1 MQLANMTQKRLQA
14 LREKLKNKH
23 CDICHHNM
31 LKFSSPVVK
40 YEKTARLK
48 RIQCM
53 SCLTIYNNNLEIEWV
68 GISRL
73 EGKA

>member
-1 MQLANMTQKRLQA
+1 
-14 LREKLKNKH
+14 
-23 CDICHHNM
+23 M

-40 YEKTARLK
+40 YDKHARLK

-53 SCLTIYNNNLEIEWV
+53 ACLTIYNNNLEIEWV
-68 GISRL
+68 GISHV

>member
-1 MQLANMTQKRLQA
+1 MQLVKMTQKRLQA

-40 YEKTARLK
+40 YDKTARLK

-53 SCLTIYNNNLEIEWV
+53 SCLTIYSNNLEIEWV
-68 GISRL
+68 GISRV

>member
-1 MQLANMTQKRLQA
+1 MQLESMTQKKLQA

-40 YEKTARLK
+40 YGKSTRLT

-68 GISRL
+68 GLSHL